1 VSLRRT
7 AALVAAAIIMQYD
20 ILGELRRGDG
30 PKVVEV
36 DDPAPS
42 GTGLRVLGPVTGVLT
57 LTNTGAAIAA
67 QGTLHARVVME
78 CSRCLKAHEVALD
91 IAVNELCSLTQI
103 DEPPMDQVGED
114 AAPIP
119 ILEADTVDL
128 TELVRQLLTLNAP
141 ERSLCRPDCRGLC
154 PVCGRDLNEGPCSCA
169 DDDIDPR
176 LAGLRDV
183 VINEDE

>member
-1 VSLRRT
+1 M
-7 AALVAAAIIMQYD
+7 AAAIIMQYD

-36 DDPAPS
+36 DSPPPP
-42 GTGLRVLGPVTGVLT
+42 GTGLRAVGRVTGVLT

-67 QGTLHARVVME
+67 QGTLHARVVID
-78 CSRCLKAHEVALD
+78 CSRCLKPHEVALT

-103 DEPPMDQVGED
+103 DEPQMDKVGED

-119 ILEADTVDL
+119 ILEEGVVDL
-128 TELVRQLLTLNAP
+128 SELVRQLLTLHAP

-154 PVCGRDLNEGPCSCA
+154 PSCGKDLDEGPCSCA
-169 DDDIDPR
+169 DDDLDPR
-176 LAGLRDV
+176 LAGLRDIV
-183 VINEDE
+183 MEKDE